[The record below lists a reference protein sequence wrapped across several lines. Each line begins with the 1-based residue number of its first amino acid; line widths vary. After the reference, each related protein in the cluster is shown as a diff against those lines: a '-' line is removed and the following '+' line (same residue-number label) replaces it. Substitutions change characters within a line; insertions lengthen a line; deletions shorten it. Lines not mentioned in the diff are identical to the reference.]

1 MNTGVATVAAA
12 CLFALFAA
20 RTRAG
25 EVLLT
30 EVTHDEGRYTVR
42 FDVRIAAP
50 RDRLA
55 FYLTDYGNYA
65 KYFDSVTASRVEPRG
80 AASRVFLTLSSCIL
94 FFCRS
99 VRIAKDVRTAPDGA
113 IVGRIVAGESDFEEA
128 EERWRVTAENGATRL
143 RYEAELVPAFY
154 VPPVIGPWLI
164 RYKIRDVLA
173 TNAEKLERLAA
184 R

>member
-1 MNTGVATVAAA
+1 MNPGVSTIAVA
-12 CLFALFAA
+12 CFIALFAV

-30 EVTHDEGRYTVR
+30 EVTHDDGRYTVR

-55 FYLTDYGNYA
+55 FYLTDYANYA
-65 KYFDSVTASRVEPRG
+65 EYFDSVTASRVEWRSE
-80 AASRVFLTLSSCIL
+80 ASRVFLTLSSCIL

-99 VRIAKDVRTAPDGA
+99 VRITKDVHTAPDGA
-113 IVGRIVAGESDFEEA
+113 IVGRIIPAESDFEEA
-128 EERWRVTAENGATRL
+128 EERWRVIAENGSTRL
-143 RYEAELVPAFY
+143 RYESELVPAFY
-154 VPPVIGPWLI
+154 VPPLIGPWLI

>member
-1 MNTGVATVAAA
+1 MSTGITSVAVA
-12 CLFALFAA
+12 CLFALFAT

-30 EVTHDEGRYTVR
+30 EVTHDDGRYAVR

-55 FYLTDYGNYA
+55 FYLTDYANYA
-65 KYFDSVTASRVEPRG
+65 KYFNSITASRVEPRG
-80 AASRVFLTLSSCIL
+80 ETSRVFLTLSSCVL

-99 VRIAKDVRTAPDGA
+99 VRITKDVSNAPDGT
-113 IVGRIVAGESDFEEA
+113 IVGHIVPGESDFEEA
-128 EERWRVTAENGATRL
+128 DERWRIVAEKGATRL
-143 RYEAELVPAFY
+143 RYEAELVPDFY
-154 VPPVIGPWLI
+154 VPPLIGPWLI
-164 RYKIRDVLA
+164 RYKIRDVLE

-184 R
+184 H